1 MAGNAT
7 ETAAPVDAALPL
19 LLSENIQ
26 GNILAPFNK
35 PYQRFLFISFMN
47 RRAEARAWL
56 KELVDAGV
64 ASTKQV
70 IEHNKAYAQ
79 AKEDGETLPPQ
90 QWVGV
95 SFTSSGLMTLDP
107 GLARGLLAYDAF
119 WQGPL
124 VDREYRGERRMSPAV
139 VGDARRGDPTQWV
152 VGGPGQYPV
161 DAVVTV
167 AADDESGLQ
176 KRAGDVRA
184 SAVGRGL
191 AVLSWQDCRRRP
203 TDEGTPGIEPF
214 GFRDGISQPGVR
226 DFTASSG
233 S

>member
-19 LLSENIQ
+19 RLSENIQ

-47 RRAEARAWL
+47 RQAEARAWL

-70 IEHNKAYAQ
+70 VEHNEAYAR
-79 AKEDGETLPPQ
+79 AIDAGRRLPPQ

-95 SFTSSGLMTLDP
+95 SFTSSGLVTLDP
-107 GLARGLLAYDAF
+107 GLARDLLPYGAF

-124 VDREYRGERRMSPAV
+124 VDREYRGRRMTSPAV
-139 VGDARRGDPTQWV
+139 VGDVRRGDPTRWDRAVRVQ
-152 VGGPGQYPV
+152 GRHLAARGPRFHR
-161 DAVVTV
+161 
-167 AADDESGLQ
+167 AD
-176 KRAGDVRA
+176 
-184 SAVGRGL
+184 
-191 AVLSWQDCRRRP
+191 
-203 TDEGTPGIEPF
+203 
-214 GFRDGISQPGVR
+214 
-226 DFTASSG
+226 
-233 S
+233 